1 MPHVSPESRKFRA
14 TDAQQL
20 LENPMLQDAFSAV
33 EKHLSDAELMC
44 DPDNAA
50 KALRIVISKQ
60 LLAAIKREIT
70 RVIQD
75 GSVAEVQM
83 QEIET
88 KKRFSVF
95 KR

>member
-1 MPHVSPESRKFRA
+1 MSHVSPESRKFKA
-14 TDAQQL
+14 TDAKQL
-20 LENPMLQDAFSAV
+20 LENPMLQEAFTAV